1 MTVKKEPKKVIFHD
15 SFNIC
20 LMTLL
25 SLRKSASIE
34 FVLRINKIPE
44 ILGRFTC
51 VAYFLQCTGSITF
64 MPIFL
69 FMPRGGLS
77 SRMTKIQINFTK
89 LDIWK
94 TLEPLVFQ
102 QYQNL
107 PHHLQLHMY
116 HLVISISP
124 FRTVK
129 PEHLECSSWIRSCF
143 HDFHSRLVCEFNWM
157 IQFPLFLSK
166 RGLGISY
173 RSWPFSLSSKTYAG

>member
-64 MPIFL
+64 MPIFF
-69 FMPRGGLS
+69 FMPRGGFS

-89 LDIWK
+89 LDILNNPWTSRFSTIPK
-94 TLEPLVFQ
+94 S
-102 QYQNL
+102 
-107 PHHLQLHMY
+107 
-116 HLVISISP
+116 SISP
-124 FRTVK
+124 
-129 PEHLECSSWIRSCF
+129 
-143 HDFHSRLVCEFNWM
+143 LVT
-157 IQFPLFLSK
+157 
-166 RGLGISY
+166 Y
-173 RSWPFSLSSKTYAG
+173 VSLSNLHLPVQNCKAGTFRMFIMDKKLLSRFSFSDGLWVQLNDSISLISK